1 MPKFVILVNFTQN
14 RVENIKDL
22 PAGLQKAREIMESQG
37 AQFDQIVYTL
47 GKYDAVVICDAP
59 NAEAM
64 SKALLSYA
72 SLGLGRT
79 ESLRG
84 FTPVPC
90 FPIWPAIMARFARDF
105 TLSTPWEC

>member
-1 MPKFVILVNFTQN
+1 MPKFVVLVNFTQN

-37 AQFDQIVYTL
+37 AQFDQIVYTM

-79 ESLRG
+79 EFLKG
-84 FTPVPC
+84 FTPEEMVEMVNSLP
-90 FPIWPAIMARFARDF
+90 
-105 TLSTPWEC
+105 